1 MSADSSNTFRCIVVG
16 NSSVGKSAL
25 NMRLVENV
33 FYSEHVP
40 TLGVDFK
47 YCTFSPEETGAPVP
61 IRLAVWD
68 SAGQETFLSITQQF
82 IRGADAAFLCFDITD
97 TRSYTDAI
105 HNWRERVSGE
115 KGGKISMIL
124 VGCKCDLEGMRSVTK
139 SEAAAWAAEK
149 NVPYFETS
157 AKENQNVRSTFAFLA
172 KQLYEQRASSRGG
185 GGAGAGGAGDSSN
198 NNRTSTSSGGTV
210 KFGAPRVSPQAST
223 GAGGDEAGK
232 ETAGSGSSRCTKC

>member
-1 MSADSSNTFRCIVVG
+1 MSAESSNTFRCIVVG

-47 YCTFSPEETGAPVP
+47 YCTFTPEDTGAPVP

-97 TRSYTDAI
+97 TKSYTDAI

-115 KGGKISMIL
+115 KGGNIQMIL
-124 VGCKCDLEGMRSVTK
+124 VGCKCDLEGMRSVAK

-149 NVPYFETS
+149 NLAYFETS
-157 AKENQNVRSTFAFLA
+157 AKENQNVRSTFSFLA
-172 KQLYEQRASSRGG
+172 KKLYDQRANSRNNNNNNNSNNSNNQNNSNNSNNNANIVKLNTQRVSASNQDQDTNTNNSDDKNGG
-185 GGAGAGGAGDSSN
+185 GG
-198 NNRTSTSSGGTV
+198 
-210 KFGAPRVSPQAST
+210 KC
-223 GAGGDEAGK
+223 
-232 ETAGSGSSRCTKC
+232 SRC